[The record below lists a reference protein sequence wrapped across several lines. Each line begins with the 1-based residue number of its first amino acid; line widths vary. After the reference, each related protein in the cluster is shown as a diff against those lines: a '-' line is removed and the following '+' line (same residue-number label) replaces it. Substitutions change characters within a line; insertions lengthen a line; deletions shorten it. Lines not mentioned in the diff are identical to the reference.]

1 MQHSVFRIAAKE
13 ISTFFS
19 SPVAFI
25 FFGVFLA
32 VTLFTFF
39 WVETFFA
46 RNIADVRPLF
56 EWMPVLMIFLV
67 AALTMK
73 MWSEERR
80 MGTLEFLLTQP
91 VSPIHLV
98 IGKFLACMT
107 LVSIALAL
115 TTPIPITVSLLGNV
129 DWGPILGAYI
139 AALFLAAAY
148 VAIGLTVSS
157 KSENQIVSL
166 IVTVL
171 ICTIFFILG
180 SDVITSLFGN
190 KAGEFLNSLG
200 TGSRFSSITRG
211 VIDFRDLYYYLS
223 IVGTFLCLN
232 VYFLESG
239 RWAEGSKPNHA
250 RWRYLT
256 GLFVANFVAGN
267 LWLNQ
272 INWARADMTEGNIYS
287 ISDATQNY
295 LQQLQEPLVIR
306 GYFSAKT
313 HPLLSPL
320 VPQLRDLIIEYSV
333 AGKGKV
339 RSEFIDPLE
348 HPELEEEA
356 GQKYGIKPVPF
367 QVADKYQASL
377 VNSYFDVLIKYGDQY
392 EILGFRD
399 LIEVK
404 AQAENDLDVQ
414 LRNPEYEITRS
425 IKKVLY
431 KFQSGGDLLANV
443 AQPVTFTG
451 YFSDDSK
458 LPDALVKFKG
468 EVSEVLD
475 EVKKSAGD
483 KLKYIIQNPDSS
495 DIGLAKKIAEDYGFR
510 PMRAGLFD
518 PTSFYFYMVLDGS
531 GQTVPVPLPEELGK
545 DSMRRSLD
553 AALKRF
559 SSGFLKTIAFSTPPI
574 KQPEPYM
581 QQLRRPSG
589 KQVHLL
595 QEALN
600 ENHKV
605 SVTSLDSGMVPDDA
619 DLLLMIAP
627 KNLTQ
632 KQVFAVDQFLMK
644 GGTVILATA
653 PFSATMGRN
662 ISASKYAAG
671 LKGWL
676 DHNGIVIDEN
686 LVLDPNNAMLPIPV
700 NRNLGGFTIQ
710 EVRMV
715 EYPYFVDVRDNGLIG
730 KEMTAGLPQVTMNWA
745 SPINVDQTKNK
756 DRNVIELLKSSD
768 SSWVS
773 DSTQVV
779 PDFKQYGRLGFE
791 SPQQRQAYPLAVAV
805 EGRFESYFKGKDSPL
820 LSDKEDKDKKEE
832 AVPEDDKGSE
842 DSAEKPV
849 YTGVIEKSPE
859 SARIIVFAS
868 NEFLTDETIQLA
880 ASSSGSLY
888 VNSLQLMEN
897 AVDWSLEDRGLLSIR
912 GRGHFSRTLRPLT
925 NQGQIFLEYL
935 NYGLAVIGL
944 LVVYFIYR
952 RRRRK
957 AQIHYAEVLEVG
969 RA

>member
-1 MQHSVFRIAAKE
+1 
-13 ISTFFS
+13 
-19 SPVAFI
+19 
-25 FFGVFLA
+25 
-32 VTLFTFF
+32 
-39 WVETFFA
+39 
-46 RNIADVRPLF
+46 
-56 EWMPVLMIFLV
+56 
-67 AALTMK
+67 
-73 MWSEERR
+73 
-80 MGTLEFLLTQP
+80 
-91 VSPIHLV
+91 
-98 IGKFLACMT
+98 
-107 LVSIALAL
+107 
-115 TTPIPITVSLLGNV
+115 
-129 DWGPILGAYI
+129 
-139 AALFLAAAY
+139 
-148 VAIGLTVSS
+148 
-157 KSENQIVSL
+157 
-166 IVTVL
+166 
-171 ICTIFFILG
+171 
-180 SDVITSLFGN
+180 
-190 KAGEFLNSLG
+190 
-200 TGSRFSSITRG
+200 
-211 VIDFRDLYYYLS
+211 
-223 IVGTFLCLN
+223 
-232 VYFLESG
+232 
-239 RWAEGSKPNHA
+239 
-250 RWRYLT
+250 
-256 GLFVANFVAGN
+256 
-267 LWLNQ
+267 
-272 INWARADMTEGNIYS
+272 
-287 ISDATQNY
+287 
-295 LQQLQEPLVIR
+295 
-306 GYFSAKT
+306 
-313 HPLLSPL
+313 
-320 VPQLRDLIIEYSV
+320 
-333 AGKGKV
+333 
-339 RSEFIDPLE
+339 
-348 HPELEEEA
+348 
-356 GQKYGIKPVPF
+356 
-367 QVADKYQASL
+367 
-377 VNSYFDVLIKYGDQY
+377 
-392 EILGFRD
+392 
-399 LIEVK
+399 
-404 AQAENDLDVQ
+404 
-414 LRNPEYEITRS
+414 
-425 IKKVLY
+425 
-431 KFQSGGDLLANV
+431 
-443 AQPVTFTG
+443 
-451 YFSDDSK
+451 
-458 LPDALVKFKG
+458 
-468 EVSEVLD
+468 
-475 EVKKSAGD
+475 
-483 KLKYIIQNPDSS
+483 
-495 DIGLAKKIAEDYGFR
+495 
-510 PMRAGLFD
+510 
-518 PTSFYFYMVLDGS
+518 
-531 GQTVPVPLPEELGK
+531 
-545 DSMRRSLD
+545 
-553 AALKRF
+553 
-559 SSGFLKTIAFSTPPI
+559 
-574 KQPEPYM
+574 M